1 MTRERLKFANEA
13 VAIQEWGSFL
23 GENKTPVLLL
33 LDDVWSH
40 SLIEKFKHQAFSEER
55 CDTTVELVDKLVESC
70 QNHPLALKV
79 IGALLIHEKFT
90 VKEVLWT
97 FSIYLEAVAILPQL
111 VLLQRTRN
119 IDNLTGQYVFLL
131 GALCSLLHFELDLSL
146 LH

>member
-1 MTRERLKFANEA
+1 
-13 VAIQEWGSFL
+13 
-23 GENKTPVLLL
+23 
-33 LDDVWSH
+33 
-40 SLIEKFKHQAFSEER
+40 
-55 CDTTVELVDKLVESC
+55 
-70 QNHPLALKV
+70 
-79 IGALLIHEKFT
+79 LLIHEKFT

-131 GALCSLLHFELDLSL
+131 GAFVPLVQSISFIVHFELDLSL